1 MPAKKPTQ
9 VELRRQRRQA
19 AMPAVKQLV
28 RKHSRLTIQSCLDE
42 LRDFENSLHELEA
55 ARVKVRDLERKVG
68 K

>member
-1 MPAKKPTQ
+1 
-9 VELRRQRRQA
+9 
-19 AMPAVKQLV
+19 MPAVKQLV